1 MSQKSTQ
8 TPIINT
14 LDEIELEE
22 RKRVIAHQ
30 IWEEEGRPE
39 GQAEQHWEKACLV
52 VMTIAEQPKA
62 DAPKW
67 LKPKAEMVATIENAE
82 SPKSNNIAPMPV
94 SEIHKHPA
102 HRSVA

>member
-67 LKPKAEMVATIENAE
+67 LKPKAEMVAAIESAELPNSINATTT
-82 SPKSNNIAPMPV
+82 SM
-94 SEIHKHPA
+94 SEIRKHPA
-102 HRSVA
+102 HRSAA